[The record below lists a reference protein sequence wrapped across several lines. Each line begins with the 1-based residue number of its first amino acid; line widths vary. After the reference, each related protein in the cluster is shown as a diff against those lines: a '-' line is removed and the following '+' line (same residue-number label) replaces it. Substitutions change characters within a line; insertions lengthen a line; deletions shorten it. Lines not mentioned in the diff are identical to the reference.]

1 MRWLYSLLGVWLL
14 PAAAVIAR
22 AWCNLMGNWWSVPD
36 GGGPYAILALAGGFS
51 LWLIVALLLPAP
63 ARIYV
68 LAHEMTHALWGAVLG
83 ARLCGLRVSRAGGY
97 VKLSEHNF
105 LVALAPYFFPFY
117 TVLIL
122 LAYWV
127 YAWFRGPDAGR
138 WLWLGAIGAILGFH
152 YTFTLHALFQRQS
165 DLRGYGWIFPYS
177 LIFCGNLLGLLLL
190 TALLSGAPLPVW
202 TRQLALDAQTVWT
215 AIRQAAGGAWQA
227 ARNLA
232 GG

>member
-1 MRWLYSLLGVWLL
+1 MRWLYSLLGVLLL
-14 PAAAVIAR
+14 PAAAAIAR
-22 AWCNLMGNWWSVPD
+22 TCCILLGNWWSAPD
-36 GGGPYAILALAGGFS
+36 CGPRDILALAGGFG
-51 LWLIVALLLPAP
+51 LWLLAVLLLPAP
-63 ARIYV
+63 ARVYV
-68 LAHEMTHALWGAVLG
+68 LAHEMTHALWGAVMG

-122 LAYWV
+122 LAYWI
-127 YAWFRGPDAGR
+127 YSWFRGPDAGR
-138 WLWLGAIGAILGFH
+138 WIWLGAIGASLGFH
-152 YTFTLHALFQRQS
+152 YTFTLHALFRRQS
-165 DLRGYGWIFPYS
+165 DLRGYGWIFPHS

-190 TALLSGAPLPVW
+190 TVLLSGAPLPVW
-202 TRQLALDAQTVWT
+202 TRQLALDAQSIRT